1 MKYHNNGRN
10 CSVCGVGLRVRASS
24 CDACKT
30 LNSKMN
36 ELWIIRGDAN
46 ASDNDLQG
54 EESLSGSASTA
65 SNTECDGVADR
76 AYN

>member
-10 CSVCGVGLRVRASS
+10 CSICGIHLPVRASV
-24 CDACKT
+24 CDPCKD
-30 LNSKMN
+30 LNSKIN
-36 ELWIIRGDAN
+36 ELWIIRGEAN

-54 EESLSGSASTA
+54 EESLSGSASTG
-65 SNTECDGVADR
+65 SNPECDGVADR

>member
-10 CSVCGVGLRVRASS
+10 CSICGIHLPIRASV
-24 CDACKT
+24 CDPCKD
-30 LNSKMN
+30 LNSKIN
-36 ELWIIRGDAN
+36 ELWIIRGEAN

-54 EESLSGSASTA
+54 EESVSGSASTG
-65 SNTECDGVADR
+65 SNPECDGVADR

>member
-1 MKYHNNGRN
+1 MEWNNNGRN
-10 CSVCGVGLRVRASS
+10 CSVCGIGLRVRASS

-46 ASDNDLQG
+46 ASDNHISG
-54 EESLSGSASTA
+54 EESLSSST
-65 SNTECDGVADR
+65 STGGNPECDGIADR

>member
-10 CSVCGVGLRVRASS
+10 CSICGIHLPVRASV
-24 CDACKT
+24 CDPCKN

-54 EESLSGSASTA
+54 EESLSGSASTG
-65 SNTECDGVADR
+65 SNSEFDGIADR

>member
-10 CSVCGVGLRVRASS
+10 CSICGIHLPVRASV
-24 CDACKT
+24 CDPCKD

-36 ELWIIRGDAN
+36 ELWIIRGDAK

-54 EESLSGSASTA
+54 EESLSGSASTG
-65 SNTECDGVADR
+65 SNPERDGVADR
-76 AYN
+76 A

>member
-10 CSVCGVGLRVRASS
+10 CSICGIHLPIRASV
-24 CDACKT
+24 CDPCKN
-30 LNSKMN
+30 LNSKIN
-36 ELWIIRGDAN
+36 ELWIIRGEAN

-54 EESLSGSASTA
+54 EESLSGSASTG
-65 SNTECDGVADR
+65 SNPECDGVADR